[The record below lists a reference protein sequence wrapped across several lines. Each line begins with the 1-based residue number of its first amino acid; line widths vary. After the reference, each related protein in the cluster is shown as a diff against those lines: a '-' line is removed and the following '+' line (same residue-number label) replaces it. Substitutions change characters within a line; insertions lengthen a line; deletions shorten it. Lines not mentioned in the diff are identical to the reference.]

1 MMISPAKT
9 TCAANFSAASLAL
22 WPGPQRKAFLESL
35 SRAET
40 AWLID
45 HWRFWARADQLAPE
59 GNWTTWLV
67 LGGRGAGKTR
77 AGAEWIRDL
86 VDSNGAGRIALV
98 GETLGDVREVM
109 IDGPSGLASLS
120 RVNRPRY
127 EASRKRLLWPNGAVA
142 QAFSASEPES
152 LRGPQFDAAWADE
165 VAKWRYAEAT
175 FDMLQFGLRLGSR
188 PRQVVTTTPRPV
200 PIVKRLLKDEA
211 TTVTRA
217 STYANRANLAEAFFR
232 SVISRYEGTR
242 LGRQELDA
250 ELIEDNPDAL
260 WSRGVI
266 DAARVRSAPDL
277 ARIVVAVDPPATSG
291 PKADECGIVVAG
303 VDGAGRAYVLDDRSR
318 GGLTPLTWASR
329 AAKAFRDHKAD
340 RIVAE
345 SNQGGEMV
353 AAIMRQVMPD
363 APLKLVRATRGKW
376 LRAEPVAALYER
388 GLVAHVGA
396 LARLEDQMCDFVAGQ
411 SESPDR
417 LDALVWALTDLMLGK
432 EGGAP
437 KLRRL

>member
-1 MMISPAKT
+1 MTKPFTLNCNAASIVSLPPEERVSLLQSLSPPAKLW
-9 TCAANFSAASLAL
+9 LADY
-22 WPGPQRKAFLESL
+22 WP
-35 SRAET
+35 
-40 AWLID
+40 
-45 HWRFWARADQLAPE
+45 FWARADQLAPD
-59 GNWTTWLV
+59 GDWTTWLV

-77 AGAEWIRDL
+77 AGAEWVRAL
-86 VDSNGAGRIALV
+86 VDTGAAGRIALV
-98 GETLGDVREVM
+98 GETFADVREVM
-109 IDGPSGLASLS
+109 IDGPSGLTALT
-120 RVNRPRY
+120 RTNRPRY
-127 EASRKRLLWPNGAVA
+127 EPSRKRLLWPNGAVA

-165 VAKWRYAEAT
+165 VAKWRYAEAAW
-175 FDMLQFGLRLGSR
+175 DMLQFGLRLGDK

-200 PIVKRLLKDEA
+200 PILKRLLKDE
-211 TTVTRA
+211 TSVVTRA
-217 STYANRANLAEAFFR
+217 STYENRAHLAEAFFR
-232 SVISRYEGTR
+232 SVITRYEGTR

-260 WSRGVI
+260 WSRAML
-266 DAARVRSAPDL
+266 DDTRVRRAPEL
-277 ARIVVAVDPPATSG
+277 VRIVVAVDPPATSG

-303 VDGAGRAYVLDDRSR
+303 VDAAGRGFVLDDRSM

-329 AAKAFRDHKAD
+329 AAKAYRDFEAD

-353 AAIMRQVMPD
+353 STIMRQVMPT
-363 APLKLVRATRGKW
+363 ASLRLVRATRGKF

-396 LARLEDQMCDFVAGQ
+396 FARLEDQMCDFVPGAGK
-411 SESPDR
+411 SPDR
-417 LDALVWALTDLMLGK
+417 LDALVWALTDLMLGT
-432 EGGAP
+432 EAGAP

>member
-1 MMISPAKT
+1 MKE
-9 TCAANFSAASLAL
+9 
-22 WPGPQRKAFLESL
+22 RRAFLGLLTKSDKQ
-35 SRAET
+35 R
-40 AWLID
+40 LID

-59 GNWTTWLV
+59 GSWTTWLV

-77 AGAEWIRDL
+77 AGAEWIRGL
-86 VDSNGAGRIALV
+86 VEQNVAGRIALV

-109 IDGPSGLASLS
+109 IDGPSGLRALT
-120 RVNRPRY
+120 RKNRPRY
-127 EASRKRLLWPNGAVA
+127 EPSRKRLLWSNGAVA

-165 VAKWRYAEAT
+165 VAKWRYAEAAW
-175 FDMLQFGLRLGSR
+175 DMLQFGLRLGER

-200 PIVKRLLKDEA
+200 PILKRLLADEA
-211 TTVTRA
+211 SVVTRA
-217 STYANRANLAEAFFR
+217 STYANRANLADAFFR
-232 SVISRYEGTR
+232 SIITRYEGTR

-260 WSRGVI
+260 WSREVI
-266 DAARVRSAPDL
+266 DATRVRVAPEL
-277 ARIVVAVDPPATSG
+277 VRIVVAVDPPATSG
-291 PKADECGIVVAG
+291 PNADECGIVVAG
-303 VDGAGRAYVLDDRSR
+303 VDGEGRAYVLDDRSM

-329 AAKAFRDHKAD
+329 AAKAYRDHDAD

-353 AAIMRQVMPD
+353 STIMRQVMPQ
-363 APLKLVRATRGKW
+363 ASLRLVRATRGKW

-388 GLVAHVGA
+388 GQVAHVGA
-396 LARLEDQMCDFVAGQ
+396 FARLEDQMCDFVPGA
-411 SESPDR
+411 SKSPDR

-437 KLRRL
+437 KVRRL